1 MPLTTPQFAF
11 INACEPH
18 FNAPLNTFIM
28 RYAVFVK
35 KGTSR
40 NYIY

>member
-18 FNAPLNTFIM
+18 FNALNTFIM

-35 KGTSR
+35 KVLVGITF
-40 NYIY
+40 I